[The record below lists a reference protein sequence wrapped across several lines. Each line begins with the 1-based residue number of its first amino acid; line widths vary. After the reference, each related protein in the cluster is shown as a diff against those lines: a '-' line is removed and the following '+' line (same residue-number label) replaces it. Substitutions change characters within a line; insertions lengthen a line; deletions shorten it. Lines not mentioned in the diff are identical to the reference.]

1 MPNVFVTN
9 PIRLLA
15 SSPISAYLVGGIS
28 LGSVSLSGDISIA
41 SMPAIPW
48 SGSPNVSLTAPI
60 SSYIMGGLSLGS
72 SIAVSA
78 PVTAY
83 VTTTDGQPFEVADQS
98 VRGWIKAD
106 KANSTEGGVLAAN
119 GRYSADV
126 FASSYISVATTSSSS
141 SPSLNIADA
150 ESQAYPKQ
158 LLLSIQASATSVGA
172 SGLIILSVLQGDG
185 GIPEIWHG
193 SRNLYTQVGMVD
205 QSIQSLNADKL
216 FTGGVAPGLNGMMSY
231 QLPVNSNALL
241 RYDLHGANL
250 KLDVSWTDI
259 SGTANVY
266 ARWILIY

>member
-9 PIRLLA
+9 PIRLA
-15 SSPISAYLVGGIS
+15 STPISAFIVGGIS
-28 LGSVSLSGDISIA
+28 LGDVTFDGNITVDA
-41 SMPAIPW
+41 MPDVPW
-48 SGSPNVSLTAPI
+48 AGSPNVTVSVPV
-60 SSYIMGGLSLGS
+60 SSYILGS
-72 SIAVSA
+72 QSFTLTT
-78 PVTAY
+78 PVTSY

-106 KANSTEGGVLAAN
+106 KANSTEGGILAAN

-150 ESQAYPKQ
+150 SYQAYPKQ

-172 SGLIILSVLQGDG
+172 SGLIIVSVLQGDG
-185 GIPEIWHG
+185 GSPEIWHG
-193 SRNLYTQVGMVD
+193 SRNLYTQAGMVD

-216 FTGGVAPGLNGMMSY
+216 FTGGIYPGLNGMMSY
-231 QLPVNSNALL
+231 QLPVNSSALL

-250 KLDVSWTDI
+250 KLTASWTDI